1 MEVKIELD
9 NWWGNQ
15 SAYVKKGSSLDKLK
29 TSVMDALTKKGFL
42 TEKDMTDWNKTAH
55 IKLTDNGK
63 PRSQDAYDK
72 VNNSIIK
79 LSAKDIKIN
88 RNYIEIDTGHT
99 GVLKSH
105 MTFVYKNDIGRNG
118 GLSQLV
124 EGVYDDWVKEQTK
137 N

>member
-15 SAYVKKGSSLDKLK
+15 SAYVKKGSALDKLK
-29 TSVMDALTKKGFL
+29 TSVMDALTQKGL
-42 TEKDMTDWNKTAH
+42 LIDKDVTDWNKTAH
-55 IKLTDNGK
+55 IKLTDNTK

-72 VNNSIIK
+72 INNSVLK
-79 LSAKDIKIN
+79 LTAKDIKVN

-105 MTFVYKNDIGRNG
+105 MTLVYKNDIGRGRDVNKI
-118 GLSQLV
+118 V
-124 EGVYDDWVKEQTK
+124 EGVYDEWVKS
-137 N
+137 